1 MSHFRSLHR
10 RQGEGHSF
18 LLMQAITGCVH
29 GARRKHAMQTVF
41 IEQNSAKLATFMTS
55 EYEGR
60 SLKCCFGP
68 LMIGISKRN
77 FVYVCSTY
85 ECTRIRKKKK
95 LLNYGFPEPYLPL
108 IEAGVGG
115 IASSIILL
123 RSSIS
128 SRCSV
133 IYAGTMQG
141 DTPSSSSPPVLHRPS
156 CRSYSRSSPSCRSP
170 RLFSYHSN
178 ISISPGNTIHVVYS
192 AC

>member
-18 LLMQAITGCVH
+18 LLMQAITGCVR

-85 ECTRIRKKKK
+85 ECTRIRIKKK

-108 IEAGVGG
+108 SLQTSISHKEVFKPF
-115 IASSIILL
+115 SSIDYFEVCNTGLHVYL
-123 RSSIS
+123 
-128 SRCSV
+128 SR
-133 IYAGTMQG
+133 A
-141 DTPSSSSPPVLHRPS
+141 
-156 CRSYSRSSPSCRSP
+156 SRSSYSCLARKSSW
-170 RLFSYHSN
+170 FY
-178 ISISPGNTIHVVYS
+178 V
-192 AC
+192 

>member
-108 IEAGVGG
+108 NK
-115 IASSIILL
+115 
-123 RSSIS
+123 
-128 SRCSV
+128 
-133 IYAGTMQG
+133 
-141 DTPSSSSPPVLHRPS
+141 P
-156 CRSYSRSSPSCRSP
+156 
-170 RLFSYHSN
+170 
-178 ISISPGNTIHVVYS
+178 
-192 AC
+192 

>member
-108 IEAGVGG
+108 IEGIPSHSEKYTVRGSIARAALNSGV
-115 IASSIILL
+115 ITY
-123 RSSIS
+123 
-128 SRCSV
+128 
-133 IYAGTMQG
+133 IYIVA
-141 DTPSSSSPPVLHRPS
+141 
-156 CRSYSRSSPSCRSP
+156 
-170 RLFSYHSN
+170 N
-178 ISISPGNTIHVVYS
+178 GNDHVMRNFK
-192 AC
+192 

>member
-108 IEAGVGG
+108 SRHFSKRFLCVNSIEQ
-115 IASSIILL
+115 II
-123 RSSIS
+123 RFT
-128 SRCSV
+128 V
-133 IYAGTMQG
+133 VTFFFGY
-141 DTPSSSSPPVLHRPS
+141 HKNW
-156 CRSYSRSSPSCRSP
+156 RSYVT
-170 RLFSYHSN
+170 LN
-178 ISISPGNTIHVVYS
+178 M
-192 AC
+192 

>member
-29 GARRKHAMQTVF
+29 GARRKQAMQTVF

-108 IEAGVGG
+108 KNCCEFLQNGVGIVG
-115 IASSIILL
+115 HTIQSCAVSI
-123 RSSIS
+123 RVM
-128 SRCSV
+128 CFAKNMV
-133 IYAGTMQG
+133 IIVKCVM
-141 DTPSSSSPPVLHRPS
+141 VK
-156 CRSYSRSSPSCRSP
+156 
-170 RLFSYHSN
+170 
-178 ISISPGNTIHVVYS
+178 
-192 AC
+192 

>member
-108 IEAGVGG
+108 NKDC
-115 IASSIILL
+115 
-123 RSSIS
+123 RRSIS
-128 SRCSV
+128 AILTWVLENVKISV
-133 IYAGTMQG
+133 
-141 DTPSSSSPPVLHRPS
+141 RP
-156 CRSYSRSSPSCRSP
+156 
-170 RLFSYHSN
+170 LN
-178 ISISPGNTIHVVYS
+178 SIGN
-192 AC
+192 

>member
-108 IEAGVGG
+108 MHSVHPFWYMVMEWQK
-115 IASSIILL
+115 IIDTLY
-123 RSSIS
+123 RHNKG
-128 SRCSV
+128 SV
-133 IYAGTMQG
+133 EI
-141 DTPSSSSPPVLHRPS
+141 
-156 CRSYSRSSPSCRSP
+156 
-170 RLFSYHSN
+170 
-178 ISISPGNTIHVVYS
+178 IWK
-192 AC
+192 

>member
-108 IEAGVGG
+108 IAKLIDFFNQLLLINFFDFVSQLV
-115 IASSIILL
+115 IIIL
-123 RSSIS
+123 
-128 SRCSV
+128 
-133 IYAGTMQG
+133 
-141 DTPSSSSPPVLHRPS
+141 HE
-156 CRSYSRSSPSCRSP
+156 YS
-170 RLFSYHSN
+170 
-178 ISISPGNTIHVVYS
+178 
-192 AC
+192 

>member
-60 SLKCCFGP
+60 SLKCCFRP

-85 ECTRIRKKKK
+85 ECTRIRKKKN

-108 IEAGVGG
+108 NCNDIVLVRRGAYFHLGVDSV
-115 IASSIILL
+115 ASFP
-123 RSSIS
+123 
-128 SRCSV
+128 
-133 IYAGTMQG
+133 A
-141 DTPSSSSPPVLHRPS
+141 
-156 CRSYSRSSPSCRSP
+156 
-170 RLFSYHSN
+170 
-178 ISISPGNTIHVVYS
+178 
-192 AC
+192 

>member
-108 IEAGVGG
+108 NPVKSQALDSGLRLRLRLRPTLRNGITSAAAVGVGPSQSPVPP
-115 IASSIILL
+115 IA
-123 RSSIS
+123 
-128 SRCSV
+128 
-133 IYAGTMQG
+133 MQ
-141 DTPSSSSPPVLHRPS
+141 R
-156 CRSYSRSSPSCRSP
+156 
-170 RLFSYHSN
+170 
-178 ISISPGNTIHVVYS
+178 VVMT
-192 AC
+192 